1 MSKTKE
7 TKKIDMNLPNKLTI
21 FRMLLIPVILVIYAT
36 IKNLAVANGIILAIF
51 LVGTFTDFLD
61 GHIARKEGLVTNFGK
76 FMDPLADKLLVMT
89 VMVILLQ
96 QNINIHKTNPEAL
109 QVFEWWMLIIILARE
124 FMVTG
129 VRTLGA
135 SANKVIAASKFGKYK
150 ALSQYVTLSLVL
162 VYGIIFASASDPTSQ
177 VIYWFGIGCKV
188 ALYITLILT
197 IFSGV
202 DYIVKNKEIFYEEN
216 KKKGNK

>member
-1 MSKTKE
+1 
-7 TKKIDMNLPNKLTI
+7 
-21 FRMLLIPVILVIYAT
+21 
-36 IKNLAVANGIILAIF
+36 
-51 LVGTFTDFLD
+51 
-61 GHIARKEGLVTNFGK
+61 
-76 FMDPLADKLLVMT
+76 MDPLADKLLVMT

-202 DYIVKNKEIFYEEN
+202 DYIVKNKEIFYEES